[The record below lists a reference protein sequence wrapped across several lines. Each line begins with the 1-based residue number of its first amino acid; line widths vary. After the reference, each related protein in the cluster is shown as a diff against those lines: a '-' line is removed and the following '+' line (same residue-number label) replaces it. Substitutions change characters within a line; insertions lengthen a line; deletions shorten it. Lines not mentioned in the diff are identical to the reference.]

1 MANLSSRSSP
11 SAAALERSQQQP
23 ADALPSESGRPQSLS
38 IGSGSPSPFD
48 PRYIAKRA
56 RELQVQDMSFWPQLA
71 ANSPLVSPKRERESA
86 FDNPSPASASIRS
99 ADLAGGIGLGS
110 DLVGDTSSSS
120 SPSTFSPA
128 FRQRARA
135 GTLPSR
141 LSSSSLTGGQLLNP
155 LGSGLL
161 SQSVL
166 STAAPSPS
174 PYSTRQDQ
182 LDRHISSS
190 VVLSSSS
197 PNVTHQSSAQSR
209 YRSGS
214 LNLPTHR
221 PMYGAFGSSVFSSTS
236 WNDASEN
243 VPSDHELPALSTL
256 DYLGLEDTPHPPF
269 NVIHRQSQEHLE
281 QTSRRLAVSK
291 GPSPSSASTN
301 PSFLTDMSRL
311 RTDVN
316 RLRSY
321 SVNATERYDENQ
333 SGAALEGLVE
343 EIDEHHD
350 LDQLGQLGGLHAVSS
365 RPRSRTTAGPDL
377 QSRIKAF
384 VQMPSRL
391 DYTQNINH
399 STGVSNGDIV
409 TADESSIINSLDD
422 KSVGPTR
429 ALWLG
434 NIPPTAT
441 VASLTSMFSQYGT
454 VESAR
459 ILSNKSSGFINYTN
473 IDAAIQAKAALNGTE
488 IVPGTGSLKIGFA
501 KLVQQSTPSASNVLE
516 SGSSNEST
524 GISYTVKDT
533 TKLEKVI
540 SIPNRT
546 LRDMEFDMI
555 EIVREYGADEEELS
569 RITSHLSNAISFTS
583 FVEDLPT
590 LPDPNPH
597 RVYDAPKL
605 RDIRK
610 RIDSGSCSVSEI
622 EAAANDM
629 LDEIV
634 ELASDYLGNTVV
646 QKLFDNC
653 SEDMKTKIL
662 QRLAPYLA
670 QLGIHKNGTW
680 AAQKVIDVTKT
691 KEQMGVIVNSLRPYT
706 VHLFLDQFGNYVL
719 QCCLRFGSPY
729 NDFIFET
736 MLSKFWDIAQGRFG
750 ARAMR
755 ACLESHYANKEQ
767 QRVLAAAI
775 TLHAVQ
781 LATNANGAL
790 LLTWFLDTCTLPN
803 RHRILAPR
811 LIPHLVPLCTH
822 KLASLTVLKV
832 VNYRAEPEARRAIF
846 EALILNPD
854 ESALEEI
861 LRDSSQGPTVIYK
874 ILTTPFLEADI
885 RQRSIAAVRN
895 VIVRLKVHP
904 SQGYRR
910 LMDEVGLSTRSNG
923 SAAASGGVNG
933 AQHHPARQSNRS
945 SNHNHHHHIHNPHH
959 QNGRAYGDGHQRE
972 FGQHHA
978 QPIAQVQQLPYYGS
992 SIYEPASLD
1001 YISTQPDAAAM
1012 DYLTM
1017 HMEQLGLTATGA
1029 TELQYAAAPSQMV
1042 NPSTYQQSLVQQQI
1056 RTGQSQ
1062 PPYFYAPNS
1071 PPPST
1076 VYAEQFRG
1084 LSSPSQTQAVPY
1096 TPEQFR
1102 GMPLVGGQGVSPQQL
1117 QASSPVLNSS
1127 HLMYSTYLGRVTPVY
1142 TQPPRQQAQNNLRQS
1157 VSCKFVETLIKTFSV

>member
-11 SAAALERSQQQP
+11 SAAALERSQQPP
-23 ADALPSESGRPQSLS
+23 ADAPSSESSRAQSLR

-56 RELQVQDMSFWPQLA
+56 RELQVQDMSFWPQLG
-71 ANSPLVSPKRERESA
+71 ANSHLVSPKRERESA
-86 FDNPSPASASIRS
+86 FDNPSSASASIHS
-99 ADLAGGIGLGS
+99 ADLAGGVGLGS
-110 DLVGDTSSSS
+110 DLVGNTSSSSS

-141 LSSSSLTGGQLLNP
+141 LSSSSITGGQLLNP
-155 LGSGLL
+155 LGNGLL

-190 VVLSSSS
+190 VALSSSS

-221 PMYGAFGSSVFSSTS
+221 PIYGAFGSSLYSSNS
-236 WNDASEN
+236 WNDTSEN
-243 VPSDHELPALSTL
+243 IPSDHELPALSTL
-256 DYLGLEDTPHPPF
+256 DYLGLEDTPHPPPF
-269 NVIHRQSQEHLE
+269 NVINGQSLERLE
-281 QTSRRLAVSK
+281 QIQRRLTVSN

-301 PSFLTDMSRL
+301 PSFLTEMSRL

-343 EIDEHHD
+343 EMDEHHD
-350 LDQLGQLGGLHAVSS
+350 LDQLGQLGSLHAVSS
-365 RPRSRTTAGPDL
+365 RPRSRTTTGPDL

-384 VQMPSRL
+384 VQVPSRL

-399 STGVSNGDIV
+399 SAGVSNGGIG

-459 ILSNKSSGFINYTN
+459 ILSNKSSGSINYTN

-488 IVPGTGSLKIGFA
+488 LAPGTGPLKIGFA
-501 KLVQQSTPSASNVLE
+501 KLVQQSTPSTSNILE
-516 SGSSNEST
+516 SGASNEST

-533 TKLEKVI
+533 TTLEKVI

-546 LRDMEFDMI
+546 LCDMEFDMI
-555 EIVREYGADEEELS
+555 GIVREYGADEEELS
-569 RITSHLSNAISFTS
+569 RIRSHLSNAISFTS

-590 LPDPNPH
+590 LPDPNPN

-629 LDEIV
+629 HDEIV

-653 SEDMKTKIL
+653 SEEMKTKIL

-680 AAQKVIDVTKT
+680 AAQKVIDVAKT
-691 KEQMGVIVNSLRPYT
+691 KEQMEVIVNSLRPYT

-736 MLSKFWDIAQGRFG
+736 MLNKFWDIAQGRFG

-811 LIPHLVPLCTH
+811 LIPHLVTLCTH

-923 SAAASGGVNG
+923 STTASGGVNG
-933 AQHHPARQSNRS
+933 AQQHSARQSNRS
-945 SNHNHHHHIHNPHH
+945 SNHHHHHHIHNPHLH
-959 QNGRAYGDGHQRE
+959 NGRAYGDGHQRE

-978 QPIAQVQQLPYYGS
+978 QPTAHVQQLPYYGS

-1001 YISTQPDAAAM
+1001 YMSTQPDAAAM
-1012 DYLTM
+1012 DYLAM

-1029 TELQYAAAPSQMV
+1029 PELQYAAPSQMV
-1042 NPSTYQQSLVQQQI
+1042 NPSAYQQSLVQQQI
-1056 RTGQSQ
+1056 RSGQSQ
-1062 PPYFYAPNS
+1062 SPYFYAPNS
-1071 PPPST
+1071 PPGA

-1084 LSSPSQTQAVPY
+1084 LSSPSQTHAVPY
-1096 TPEQFR
+1096 TPEHFR

-1142 TQPPRQQAQNNLRQS
+1142 TPPPRQQVQNNVRQS
-1157 VSCKFVETLIKTFSV
+1157 F